1 LNNSHLNF
9 LYSLIDYEKAVGYDY
24 DLEAYQRFLENFDT
38 PQNKL
43 SNVILI
49 GGTKGK
55 GSTAA
60 ILSACLIKGGYR
72 VGLYSSPHLCKV
84 NERIK
89 VNHKNISD
97 AELETCIAQ
106 IRPFL
111 VTKKGAR
118 SFFEALTTVAFLHF
132 IQKGTDFAILEV
144 GLGGRLDA
152 TNATH
157 PLISVITRV
166 GYDHTNL
173 LGARLSQITNEKAG
187 IIRENGK
194 LITIHQRP
202 DVEKILRKVAKERN
216 SSIVFADEQ
225 HDIKVTQRSLRG
237 SKVSIAG
244 RIGDIEAFLPLV
256 GEHQIENLSL
266 ALSILFDL
274 KTMGY
279 YLDLGMI
286 KQGIENTQL
295 YGRFEV
301 LSETPLIIF
310 DCAHNPDSFQ
320 ALDKNIQIFNIQDF
334 YLVFGANKDKDIS
347 YCLKNIVPKAREVL
361 LVKSENPRAVEPI
374 DLLARAKKYNK
385 NITICDSVN
394 DAVTTASKTAQGK
407 PIIITGSF
415 YLWQKE
421 WKLQ

>member
-1 LNNSHLNF
+1 MNNKPQDF
-9 LYSLIDYEKAVGYDY
+9 LHSLIDYEKTVGYDY
-24 DLEAYQRFLENFDT
+24 DLEAYQRFLEHFDA
-38 PQNKL
+38 PQKEL

-60 ILSACLIKGGYR
+60 ILSACLINGGYR
-72 VGLYSSPHLCKV
+72 VGLYSSPHLCRI
-84 NERIK
+84 NERIR
-89 VNHKNISD
+89 VNNKNISD
-97 AELETCIAQ
+97 AELEDYLTR
-106 IRPFL
+106 IRPY
-111 VTKKGAR
+111 VITKKGAR

-132 IQKGTDFAILEV
+132 LQKQVDFAILEV

-157 PLISVITRV
+157 PLISVITRI
-166 GYDHTNL
+166 GYDHTSL

-202 DVEKILRKVAKERN
+202 DAEKILKKVAKERN

-225 HDIKVTQRSLRG
+225 HDIKLTGRSLRG
-237 SKVSIAG
+237 SNVSITG
-244 RIGDIEAFLPLV
+244 RIGDIEAFLPLA

-266 ALSILFDL
+266 ALTVLFDL

-279 YLDLGMI
+279 YLDLDTI

-295 YGRFEV
+295 HGRFEV
-301 LSETPLIIF
+301 LSEKPLIIF
-310 DCAHNPDSFQ
+310 DCAHNQDSFQ
-320 ALDKNIQIFNIQDF
+320 ALDKNIQALNIRDF
-334 YLVFGANKDKDIS
+334 CLVFGANKDKDIS
-347 YCLKNIVPKAREVL
+347 YCLKNIIPKAKEVFL
-361 LVKSENPRAVEPI
+361 AKSENPRAVEPG
-374 DLLARAKKYNK
+374 DLLARAKRYNSK
-385 NITICDSVN
+385 ITICNSVN
-394 DAVTTASKTAQGK
+394 EAVTAANKNSEGR

-421 WKLQ
+421 WKM